1 MDNIRIFKGKMKSK
15 RISLKIAAMVGTVE
29 LITMTA
35 FFLIINH
42 SLTKVLENKAMSDM
56 NIIAR
61 DRAQIVESYIIGC
74 CDFLTG
80 YSRSPIIREGFTK
93 KNDPL
98 ARRKL
103 HEVTLAYAAGHT
115 DTEGLYIAEWDTF
128 VLEHTNPASI
138 NITFRDKE
146 NAKILEET
154 IKSKGQ
160 AFCTG
165 IVRAPVSQKMVIPVY
180 APVFDEAGKELGF
193 AGGAFFTD
201 ALEKK
206 LAPLSD
212 NTIGY
217 SLINANTN
225 EYIFNEDSQ
234 LEGQKCTDQHL
245 LDTIHGFLSQDKKNK
260 TLSYRSEESV
270 ISCYFMAD
278 KNWVFIVKD
287 SNENVFG
294 IVRSVRTILA
304 TICILITLIMLL
316 FFGFSVEIT
325 MRPIR
330 DINTQIEKFK
340 AKDYSYSDIL
350 NKYLAR
356 DDEFGTIAN
365 AVKELHGVLENQY
378 QLFFELLE
386 AQTVG
391 TLVTNLEDTNII
403 LVNKMALKLWGIPP
417 EKKATLT
424 MDDIKN
430 RFDEEETEKIATVRS
445 LSKISNEEIVYET
458 SVKHDDGKKIHLL
471 SHAKCAHLSNG
482 EQVIIFSFI
491 DISAQKK
498 LEKNLVVL
506 SETDSLTQICNR
518 RSGEYKVKKA
528 VIEGK
533 YGMFCLFDANKFK
546 YVNDTFGHSAGDK
559 VLIEIANCMKKTFRT
574 TDILIRLG
582 GDEFVV
588 FAPEIKNQSTGKL
601 ILERFMKNIEKIDI
615 PELHEHKISISLGAV
630 IIDNNESFEQMYTK
644 ADSLMYDCKKQGGNA
659 FKFYNA

>member
-1 MDNIRIFKGKMKSK
+1 MKNK

-29 LITMTA
+29 LITMSA
-35 FFLIINH
+35 FFLIINL

-93 KNDPL
+93 KNDPI
-98 ARRKL
+98 ARRKV
-103 HEVTLAYAAGHT
+103 HDVTMAYASGHS

-128 VLEHTNPASI
+128 VLEHTNPKSI
-138 NITFRDKE
+138 NITFRDKK

-154 IKSKGQ
+154 IKSKGK

-165 IVRAPVSQKMVIPVY
+165 IVRAPVSKKMVIPVY
-180 APVFDEAGKELGF
+180 APVFDENRNAIGF

-206 LAPLSD
+206 LVPFA
-212 NTIGY
+212 NGTIGY
-217 SLINANTN
+217 SLINANTK

-234 LEGQKCTDQHL
+234 LVGQKCTDPYL
-245 LDTIHGFLSQDKKNK
+245 LDTIQELTSQDKNK
-260 TLSYRSEESV
+260 SVSYRSDESV
-270 ISCYFMAD
+270 ISCYYMAD
-278 KNWVFIVKD
+278 KTWVFVAED

-294 IVRSVRTILA
+294 IVSSVRAILA
-304 TICILITLIMLL
+304 AICILITVIMLL
-316 FFGFSVEIT
+316 FFGFSVERT

-330 DINTQIEKFK
+330 DINKQIENFK
-340 AKDYSYSDIL
+340 VGDYSHSDL
-350 NKYLAR
+350 LHKYLAR

-391 TLVTNLEDTNII
+391 TLVTDLEDNNII
-403 LVNKMALKLWGIPP
+403 LVNKMAIKLWGIAP
-417 EKKATLT
+417 EKQATLT
-424 MDDIKN
+424 MDDIRA
-430 RFDEEETEKIATVRS
+430 RFDDEEREKISNVRS
-445 LSKISNEEIVYET
+445 LAKISKEEIVYET
-458 SVKHDDGKKIHLL
+458 SVMHDDGKKIHLL

-482 EQVIIFSFI
+482 NQVIIFSFI

-498 LEKNLVVL
+498 LEANLVVL

-546 YVNDTFGHSAGDK
+546 SINDGYGHGAGDK
-559 VLIEIANCMKKTFRT
+559 VLIEIANCMKKTFRDS
-574 TDILIRLG
+574 DILIRLG

-588 FAPEIKNQSTGKL
+588 YALGIESQKVGKMVL
-601 ILERFMKNIEKIDI
+601 DRFMNNISNINI
-615 PELHEHKISISLGAV
+615 PELNNHKISISLGAV
-630 IIDNNESFEQMYTK
+630 LISDNEEFSQMYTK
-644 ADSLMYDCKKQGGNA
+644 ADSLMYECKQQGGNA
-659 FKFYNA
+659 YKFY

>member
-1 MDNIRIFKGKMKSK
+1 MKSR

-29 LITMTA
+29 IIAMTA
-35 FFLIINH
+35 LFLIINLG
-42 SLTKVLENKAMSDM
+42 LTKVLEDKAMSDM
-56 NIIAR
+56 KIIAR
-61 DRAQIVESYIIGC
+61 DRAQLVESYVIGC

-98 ARRKL
+98 ARRKV
-103 HEVTLAYAAGHT
+103 HEVTMAYASGHG

-128 VLEHTNPASI
+128 VLDHTNPKSV
-138 NITFRDKE
+138 NIRFRDRE
-146 NAKILEET
+146 SAKVLEKT
-154 IKSKGQ
+154 IKAKGK

-165 IVRAPVSQKMVIPVY
+165 IVMAPVTKKMVIPVY
-180 APVFDEAGKELGF
+180 APVYDEDRNAIGF
-193 AGGAFFTD
+193 AGGAFYTD
-201 ALEKK
+201 ALEKT

-212 NTIGY
+212 KAIGY

-234 LEGQKCTDQHL
+234 LVGQKCSDQNL
-245 LDTIHGFLSQDKKNK
+245 LEALETFKSEDNNAK
-260 TLSYRSEESV
+260 TVSYRSAKSV
-270 ISCYFMAD
+270 TSCYFMED
-278 KNWVFIVKD
+278 KNWVFVVED

-304 TICILITLIMLL
+304 AICIFITLIILL
-316 FFGFSVEIT
+316 IFGSSVEFT

-330 DINTQIEKFK
+330 VINRQIENFK
-340 AKDYSYSDIL
+340 AGDYSHSDLL
-350 NKYLAR
+350 NKYLTR
-356 DDEFGTIAN
+356 DDEFGSIAN

-391 TLVTNLEDTNII
+391 TLVTDLEDNNIV
-403 LVNKMALKLWGIPP
+403 LVNKMALKLWGIPL
-417 EKKATLT
+417 EKKDTLT
-424 MDDIKN
+424 MDEIKS
-430 RFDEEETEKIATVRS
+430 RFDREETEKIANVRA
-445 LSKISNEEIVYET
+445 LAKISKEEIVYET
-458 SVKHDDGKKIHLL
+458 SLVHDNGKKVHLL
-471 SHAKCAHLSNG
+471 SHAKSAHLSNG
-482 EQVIIFSFI
+482 ETVIIFSFI

-498 LEKNLVVL
+498 LEANLVVL

-546 YVNDTFGHSAGDK
+546 SINDGFGHSAGDK
-559 VLIEIANCMKKTFRT
+559 VLIEIAKCMKKTFRDS
-574 TDILIRLG
+574 DILIRLG

-588 FAPEIKNQSTGKL
+588 FAPGIENQTVGKMVL
-601 ILERFMKNIEKIDI
+601 DRFMKNVENIKI
-615 PELHEHKISISLGAV
+615 PELGNHKISISLGAV
-630 IIDNNESFEQMYTK
+630 LISDNEEFSQMYSK
-644 ADSLMYDCKKQGGNA
+644 ADSLMYECKQQGGNA
-659 FKFYNA
+659 YKFY